1 MANKPMYTKSI
12 NELLNNHI
20 NFELIS
26 VPKFVHTV
34 EDVQKA
40 CNCTKQVVIK
50 SLLFVGHEPVMVL
63 MPGDKQVDLIK
74 LKELV
79 NDLALKMAKPEEVIE
94 LTGYKVGTVSPFGLS
109 GIVEIADASIKT
121 LSELI
126 VGSGKSDTLIRIP
139 AAEFQKVYKGKFE
152 SVAS

>member
-1 MANKPMYTKSI
+1 
-12 NELLNNHI
+12 LLNSTD
-20 NFELIS
+20 ELDKTNIKYDL
-26 VPKFVHTV
+26 VIIPEDVHTV

-79 NDLALKMAKPEEVIE
+79 NDPALKMAKPEEVIE

-139 AAEFQKVYKGKFE
+139 AAEFQKVYKGRFE

>member
-1 MANKPMYTKSI
+1 
-12 NELLNNHI
+12 LLNSTD
-20 NFELIS
+20 ELDKTNIKYDL
-26 VPKFVHTV
+26 VIIPEDVHTV

-79 NDLALKMAKPEEVIE
+79 NDPALKMAKPEEVIK

-139 AAEFQKVYKGKFE
+139 AAEFQKVYKGRFE

>member
-1 MANKPMYTKSI
+1 MLNSTD
-12 NELLNNHI
+12 ELDKTNIKYDLVI
-20 NFELIS
+20 IPED
-26 VPKFVHTV
+26 VHTV

-79 NDLALKMAKPEEVIE
+79 NDPALKMAKPEEVIE

-139 AAEFQKVYKGKFE
+139 AAEFQKVYKGRFE

>member
-1 MANKPMYTKSI
+1 MLNSTD
-12 NELLNNHI
+12 ELDKTNIKYDLVI
-20 NFELIS
+20 IPED
-26 VPKFVHTV
+26 VHTV

-79 NDLALKMAKPEEVIE
+79 NDPALKMAKPEEVIE

-139 AAEFQKVYKGKFE
+139 AAEFQKIYKGRFE